1 MLGRV
6 LLRLL
11 LAVSLAHVALA
22 WNKGDYFYREKPFDP
37 VEIVYPVGHRKH
49 KFSQRPALD
58 DMAVPMR
65 VSQFPHT
72 GDGKIWADWDDSD
85 LQHTPKKNITW
96 LRVPTNSSRVVE
108 RAFLKVVRDH
118 WRSRSIVT
126 LPWPNGFILPLIRM
140 RGKESHGT
148 SNILVLPD
156 GPGIPGTKMI
166 EEQGEE
172 LFQFVGEKY
181 NLVGFD
187 ARGVG
192 QSDPAIACE
201 RKLWRSFPKAFFT
214 EQYANIGREAYAFVR
229 YCAFSGGPHYFYV
242 NTPQVVEDINSIIF
256 GLGQVK
262 AHLWGFG
269 YGTIVAQSYATR
281 WPEKV
286 GRMVFDGVS
295 DMDQWYRTKYHETRY
310 QDTDAVFQQALT
322 DCIEL
327 GSDCA
332 LSKFGKDSHS
342 LKAAI
347 LTFGKRLAL
356 GNYQYGEDANF
367 TYNHMIVWIYGSL
380 GCRAKFL
387 EMARHL
393 ARFMERDVGDTP
405 LAIPAPELG
414 WRRES
419 DAALIYQ
426 CNDGKSGVRNDYPRS
441 QMRMNEEMAPFV
453 NSSLFGIHS
462 MPLYHVKRFWNDLK
476 NFPYDWIIE
485 PIVYTPV
492 PPLLMTNT
500 MDPFTPI
507 SSTKAARIRW
517 PNSKVIQLTT
527 YGHPTVDMVSEC
539 AKRHLRNY
547 WIRGILPHHD
557 VLCEAEQKP
566 PPSRKKKNKRM
577 KKMKKTGGKKKKG
590 GNKGDQSDTEADAPR
605 SDTEIDPSQSDKT
618 KKKKGAKKG
627 DQSDTE
633 TDPSEPDTKVDP
645 SQSDKTK
652 KKKGEAEPSEFDMEF
667 DPSQS
672 DEEVDPPRSDP
683 EDERRMI
690 LLDLIEAEPSES
702 DTEAD

>member
-22 WNKGDYFYREKPFDP
+22 WEKDDLLYRPEYHQMHETTFPP
-37 VEIVYPVGHRKH
+37 IHRKH
-49 KFSQRPALD
+49 PLSRRPALD
-58 DMAVPMR
+58 KNHVPGR
-65 VSQFPHT
+65 VIWFPHT
-72 GDGKIWADWDDSD
+72 GDGELWADYDESD
-85 LQHTPKKNITW
+85 LQRGPKRNITW
-96 LRVPTNSSRVVE
+96 LRMPTNSSRVVE

-118 WRSRSIVT
+118 WRTRSVVAK
-126 LPWPNGFILPLIRM
+126 PWPNGFILPLIRM
-140 RGKESHGT
+140 RGKEAHGT
-148 SNILVLPD
+148 NNILVLPD

-172 LFQFVGEKY
+172 MFQFVGETY
-181 NLVGFD
+181 NLVSFD

-192 QSDPAIACE
+192 QSDPAVACE
-201 RKLWRSFPKAFFT
+201 RKLWRSFPKAFLT

-242 NTPQVVEDINSIIF
+242 NTPQTVEDISSIF
-256 GLGQVK
+256 LGLGQVK
-262 AHLWGFG
+262 SHLWGFG

-295 DMDQWYRTKYHETRY
+295 DMDQWYRRKYHETRY
-310 QDTDAVFQQALT
+310 QDTDAVFHQALA

-332 LSKFGKDSHS
+332 LSKFGKDSHN

-356 GNYQYGEDANF
+356 GNYQYGEDTNF

-405 LAIPAPELG
+405 LVIPAPEPG

-419 DAALIYQ
+419 DAAIFYQ
-426 CNDGKSGVRNDYPRS
+426 CNDGKSGVRNDYPRG
-441 QMRMNEEMAPFV
+441 QKKMNEEMAPFV

-476 NFPYDWIIE
+476 NFPYDWIVE
-485 PIVYTPV
+485 PIVYTPI

-527 YGHPTVDMVSEC
+527 YGHPTIDMVSEC

-577 KKMKKTGGKKKKG
+577 KKTKQKKGGKKKKG
-590 GNKGDQSDTEADAPR
+590 TKKKKGGKKGDQSDTEAD
-605 SDTEIDPSQSDKT
+605 
-618 KKKKGAKKG
+618 
-627 DQSDTE
+627 
-633 TDPSEPDTKVDP
+633 
-645 SQSDKTK
+645 
-652 KKKGEAEPSEFDMEF
+652 
-667 DPSQS
+667 
-672 DEEVDPPRSDP
+672 
-683 EDERRMI
+683 
-690 LLDLIEAEPSES
+690 PSES
-702 DTEAD
+702 DTEADPSQSDKTTKKKGGKKGDQSDAEADPSESGTEADHSQSDKEVDPPRSDVGAEPSESNIEAD